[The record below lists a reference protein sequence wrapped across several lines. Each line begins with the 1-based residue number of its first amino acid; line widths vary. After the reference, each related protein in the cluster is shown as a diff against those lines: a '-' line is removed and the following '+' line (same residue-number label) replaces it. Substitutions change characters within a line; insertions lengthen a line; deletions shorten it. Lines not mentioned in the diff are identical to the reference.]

1 MHAKGAALQTELA
14 RGAVMRDEL
23 AGRWRAAQ
31 QAADVKAYEAE
42 RWKERATTKRL
53 AKMSTHCVLSLA
65 V

>member
-1 MHAKGAALQTELA
+1 
-14 RGAVMRDEL
+14 MRDEL